1 LKLKSLLS
9 TLCGVLA
16 ALALFGI
23 MALTLVDVSGRK
35 LLSTSVTGSLEVTEL
50 LLVVV
55 IFAGLPLVSLQSEHV
70 VFDSLDPLIPA
81 WLRRVQQSLVDLL
94 CAAALLGVAWL
105 MWDKGSQMMPVRRP
119 DGPAEA
125 AAGPLR
131 LGDERAVCRHGL
143 RAPAADRAAG
153 RTPPR
158 RDDLSV

>member
-1 LKLKSLLS
+1 MKLKFLLS

-23 MALTLVDVSGRK
+23 MGLTLVDVTGRK
-35 LLSTSVTGSLEVTEL
+35 VLSTSVTGSLEVTEL

-81 WLRRVQQSLVDLL
+81 WLRRVQQSLVDLC

-105 MWDKGSQMMPVRRP
+105 MWTKGSQMIEYGDLTAQLKLPLGPFVWVMSVLCAVTAFVHLLLIVQ
-119 DGPAEA
+119 PAEA
-125 AAGPLR
+125 HHAG
-131 LGDERAVCRHGL
+131 
-143 RAPAADRAAG
+143 
-153 RTPPR
+153 TT
-158 RDDLSV
+158 

>member
-1 LKLKSLLS
+1 MKLKSLLS

-23 MALTLVDVSGRK
+23 MGLTLVDVTGRK
-35 LLSTSVTGSLEVTEL
+35 LLSASVTGSLEVTEL

-105 MWDKGSQMMPVRRP
+105 MWTKAGNMIEYGDQTAQLKLPL
-119 DGPAEA
+119 GPFVYVMSVLCGLTA
-125 AAGPLR
+125 A
-131 LGDERAVCRHGL
+131 VHGL
-143 RAPAADRAAG
+143 LMLQPVSHHHIGVD
-153 RTPPR
+153 
-158 RDDLSV
+158 